1 MCDLRALVLAAAAA
15 GGTAALHAQAPLQF
29 VSAPLPN
36 IVFPIATDTAFGDL
50 DADGDSDLA
59 VIASSGPKVYRND
72 GSGVFTDLTAALPAL
87 SSNMRTAA
95 FVDVD
100 GDQRRELLL
109 TFDAQ
114 ARLFQLLPSG
124 LWQEITSN
132 LPALMPT
139 IHSAVAVDID
149 NDGDEDLACAGH
161 WLSGGANQLLTNNGL
176 GVFTASQPFPGTSFQ
191 MLAADVDQDG
201 DADLFASRDGL
212 VLWRNDGNGAFT
224 DVSAVQLPAGLGSPS
239 AMDLGDVDGDGLVD
253 LVLGRSAI
261 GDVLLPNVGGGV
273 FGLRILTVPQPSAF
287 TLTVALADVDADGQ
301 LDWPRGTINYGQ
313 PTLWLGAGFGR
324 FIDASWRL
332 PTVSSIAC
340 QLRARDLDGDDDP
353 DLVLTGLGTP
363 PQVLWNRHR
372 HVAITQQPVLGGAI
386 AFELS
391 SQPGYGADGR
401 IGLVGLSLARFDPM
415 VDLPPFGRLG
425 LDLAQVELLGFAAFG
440 SNAGTSTF
448 SLAVPAQPQF
458 LGLPLY
464 VQGLVEDQP
473 GASAR
478 FTALCGTVVR

>member
-1 MCDLRALVLAAAAA
+1 MRDLRALVLAAASIVASA
-15 GGTAALHAQAPLQF
+15 SLHAQTPLQF

-36 IVFPIATDTAFGDL
+36 VPFPVATDSAFGDL
-50 DADGDSDLA
+50 DADGDLDLA
-59 VIASSGPKVYRND
+59 LIATTGPKVYRND
-72 GSGVFTDLTAALPAL
+72 GSGVFTDVTAVMPPLAG
-87 SSNMRTAA
+87 NMRTAV

-109 TFDAQ
+109 TWDALP
-114 ARLFQLLPSG
+114 RLFRMLPDGSWVE
-124 LWQEITSN
+124 LSSAFP
-132 LPALMPT
+132 PALPT
-139 IHSAVAVDID
+139 IHGAVAVDID

-161 WLSGGANQLLTNNGL
+161 WLSGGQNQLLTNDGL
-176 GVFTASQPFPGTSFQ
+176 GGFTASQPFPGTSFQ

-212 VLWRNDGNGAFT
+212 ALWRNDGNGAFT

-273 FGLRILTVPQPSAF
+273 FGIRILTVPQPSAF

-324 FIDASWRL
+324 FVDASWRL
-332 PTVSSIAC
+332 PVVPSIAC

-372 HVAITQQPVLGGAI
+372 HAAVAVAPTLGGSI
-386 AFELS
+386 VLELA
-391 SQPGYGADGR
+391 SQPGYGVAGR
-401 IGLVGLSLARFDPM
+401 VGMLGLSLGRFDPM
-415 VDLPPFGRLG
+415 VPLPPFGSLG
-425 LDLAQVELLGFAAFG
+425 LDLTQLELLGFAVFG
-440 SNAGTSTF
+440 SNDGVNAF

-478 FTALCGTVVR
+478 FTALWGTEIR